1 MGNPIQFPA
10 IKPSARSFTPGTY
23 PSTDFESLDGTKTHI
38 RFGNKAIN
46 AQLSLSFSNISDGE
60 VVDILNNYRD
70 VNSDWDHV
78 TFNINSAGLQGL
90 STLHSGYLLESWMQN
105 GSNEAGLKWRY
116 TGPPTVTSTFNGLS
130 NVSCSFVACLD
141 API

>member
-38 RFGNKAIN
+38 RFGNRSVN
-46 AQLSLSFSNISDGE
+46 ATLSLSFSNISDGS
-60 VVDILNNYRD
+60 VVAILVNYND

-78 TFNINSAGLQGL
+78 TFDELHGLQGIEDGILKIQVTSGL
-90 STLHSGYLLESWMQN
+90 SS
-105 GSNEAGLKWRY
+105 GLKWRY

>member
-1 MGNPIQFPA
+1 MGNPIQFPN
-10 IKPSARSFTPGTY
+10 IKPSARSFTPGKY

-46 AQLSLSFSNISDGE
+46 AQLSLSFSNISDEE
-60 VVDILNNYRD
+60 VHHILSNYQS

-78 TFNINSAGLQGL
+78 IFNRQSAGLQGIPG
-90 STLHSGYLLESWMQN
+90 TPGGVLLEYWMQN